1 VTREVSSL
9 SHYRMVRLTM
19 TTDLREVSARKHK
32 KQAQTQTDITI
43 ALVCVVVCL
52 VVLVM
57 LFADQSFAKAT
68 IEWECL
74 F

>member
-1 VTREVSSL
+1 MPTSL
-9 SHYRMVRLTM
+9 PTVL
-19 TTDLREVSARKHK
+19 ARRP
-32 KQAQTQTDITI
+32 QAQTQTDIITL
-43 ALVCVVVCL
+43 ALVWVVVCL

-68 IEWECL
+68 IEWMVL